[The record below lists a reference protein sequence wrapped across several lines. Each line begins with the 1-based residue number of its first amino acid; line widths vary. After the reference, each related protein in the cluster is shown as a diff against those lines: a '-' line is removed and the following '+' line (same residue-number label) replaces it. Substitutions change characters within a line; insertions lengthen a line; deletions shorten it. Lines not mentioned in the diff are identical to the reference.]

1 MDRKAKLKIIDE
13 IRKSGRMDK
22 EYVMEQA
29 KIYTEKPD
37 PQKLERQHYARIAD
51 NIIASI
57 KDENGI
63 RDCFAVR
70 NKENK
75 TKYID
80 ISKPTLL
87 TKSEIAAVRD
97 KRIKLTK
104 SNEEIILK
112 TNLADQ
118 VLDGQIELKEYEIIF
133 KEQLKRRQM

>member
-13 IRKSGRMDK
+13 IRESGRMDK
-22 EYVMEQA
+22 DYVMEQA
-29 KIYTEKPD
+29 KIYTERPD

-57 KDENGI
+57 KDQNGI
-63 RDCFAVR
+63 RDCFAIR
-70 NKENK
+70 DNENR

-87 TKSEIAAVRD
+87 TKSEIVRD
-97 KRIKLTK
+97 KRIKSRK

-112 TNLADQ
+112 TNLADK
-118 VLDGQIELKEYEIIF
+118 VLDGQIELKDYERIL
-133 KEQLKRRQM
+133 KKQLKIQ

>member
-13 IRKSGRMDK
+13 IRESGRMDK
-22 EYVMEQA
+22 DYVMEQA
-29 KIYTEKPD
+29 KIYTERPD

-57 KDENGI
+57 KDQNGI
-63 RDCFAVR
+63 RDCFAIR
-70 NKENK
+70 DNENR

-97 KRIKLTK
+97 KRIKSRK

-112 TNLADQ
+112 TNLADK
-118 VLDGQIELKEYEIIF
+118 VLDGQIELKDYERIL
-133 KEQLKRRQM
+133 KKQLKIQ